1 MHFLFEHTK
10 HRTFTSKYITFIE
23 NSLNDLGLTYIFNIT
38 LQETNVIKATIRRI
52 KKTLQDQWL
61 QALDSQLTTSGKTI
75 FYRSITANLRS
86 VPLYLEILPYQYRCL
101 MTRFR
106 LSNHHLPIE
115 TGRWRNIERSHR
127 VCPLCNLNQIGD
139 EFHYLYQCPILD
151 RQRKLFLPKWSYDR
165 PNTFK
170 SNQLFNTNNETQL
183 NQLARFISEINT
195 KLLQVRD

>member
-1 MHFLFEHTK
+1 MVFSEPGCRPLSYDIKARALSFYVKTKTSNNLAQKMMHFLFEHTK

-115 TGRWRNIERSHR
+115 TGRWRNIERPHR
-127 VCPLCNLNQIGD
+127 ACRLCNLNQIGD
-139 EFHYLYQCPILD
+139 EFHYRIFTSALSLID
-151 RQRKLFLPKWSYDR
+151 K
-165 PNTFK
+165 
-170 SNQLFNTNNETQL
+170 
-183 NQLARFISEINT
+183 
-195 KLLQVRD
+195 